1 MKAKPGDK
9 LIVYGSQ
16 GDSKP
21 FLAEM
26 VDYDRNYDTYL
37 VIHESKL
44 SEIGR
49 KEVPKIDF
57 EAGKDENSFSAY
69 GEDSPTKVKESVIAS
84 QVLSQNEMLS
94 NSVWVKSEHV
104 RKIQMEPLSFI
115 QKLIAKLFD
124 L

>member
-9 LIVYGSQ
+9 LIVYSSRS
-16 GDSKP
+16 DSAS

-37 VIHESKL
+37 VIQEAKL
-44 SEIGR
+44 SEIKKR
-49 KEVPKIDF
+49 EVPKIDF
-57 EAGKDENSFSAY
+57 EPKKDENEFASY
-69 GEDSPTKVKESVIAS
+69 GEDSPSRVNESILAS
-84 QVLSQNEMLS
+84 QVLQQNEVLM
-94 NSVWVKSEHV
+94 NSVWVKSEDI
-104 RKIQMEPLSFI
+104 RKIQMEPLSGI